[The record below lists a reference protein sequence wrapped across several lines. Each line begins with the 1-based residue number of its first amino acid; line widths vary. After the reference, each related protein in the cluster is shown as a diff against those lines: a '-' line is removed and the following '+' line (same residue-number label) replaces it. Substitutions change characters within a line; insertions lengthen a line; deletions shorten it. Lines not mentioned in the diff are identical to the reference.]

1 MSRSSW
7 CLLSLAVLLV
17 SVGGSARAEEAAP
30 PAEEPAQ
37 KCKTRSIV
45 LLVAGEDVRETAE
58 LGYHV
63 QQALNRYTCYKPR
76 NVVETIEAG
85 MAAGL
90 TLVETGRTELEAGQ
104 QEAVAMRLDE
114 ARPHFKAAVDAF
126 SAGFGHI
133 GYSGPFV
140 DALMNLAVC
149 EAVAGAE
156 ADAVGH
162 FSDAI
167 QLRADVNV
175 DDFSTLPEATEA
187 FAKAR
192 DSRKTAG
199 TGALSIDSDPPNAEV
214 FMDGRFMGIAPV
226 DEPSIPAGNH
236 WIVLRKAGYER
247 KTIPVSVKPDKPA
260 VVSLAA
266 AKMTPARRKPLYD
279 KAVAKVALTQP
290 EAEDVSAVEDVKA
303 LFLSDLAM
311 LVRIRRGSEGGF
323 TGHVSLWDLQTM
335 TRLWTGHEPPTGES
349 SSLGR
354 GAAEALVSSAIA
366 VDEERMRVKESGA
379 ATIKPKGGGIVT
391 KWWFWTAI
399 GVVVVGGGTTA
410 AVLLAKPKAGKP
422 GLPHDGSGAVVV
434 RF

>member
-1 MSRSSW
+1 MSRSALS
-7 CLLSLAVLLV
+7 LLPLAVLLV
-17 SVGGSARAEEAAP
+17 AVGGPARADEAAP
-30 PAEEPAQ
+30 AGETAQ
-37 KCKTRSIV
+37 KCKVRSIV

-63 QQALNRYTCYKPR
+63 QQALSRYTCYKPR

-85 MAAGL
+85 MAGGSA
-90 TLVETGRTELEAGQ
+90 LVETGRSELEAGH
-104 QEAVAMRLDE
+104 QEAVAMRLDA
-114 ARPHFKAAVDAF
+114 ARPHFQAAVDAF
-126 SAGFGHI
+126 GAGFSHI

-156 ADAVGH
+156 ADAVRH

-187 FAKAR
+187 FEKAR
-192 DSRKTAG
+192 DARKAAG
-199 TGALSIDSDPPNAEV
+199 TGSLSIDSDPPNAEV
-214 FMDGRFMGIAPV
+214 FMDGRFLGIAPV
-226 DEPSIPAGNH
+226 DEPSVIAGNH
-236 WIVLRKAGYER
+236 WVVLRKAGYER
-247 KTIPVSVKPDKPA
+247 STIPISVKADQPT

-266 AKMTPARRKPLYD
+266 SKMTPARRKPLYD
-279 KAVAKVALTQP
+279 KAVAKVSLTQP

-311 LVRIRRGSEGGF
+311 LVRIRRGASGGF

-349 SSLGR
+349 SELGR